1 MQEDKFFKAHEL
13 TQKAIM
19 KYQDRLLPI
28 YLKHMAFLV
37 IALGLFS
44 FIFFDVI
51 GKVEI
56 GVYSQE
62 VKAMAY
68 LFYGLITI
76 VLLVC
81 ISFISYAYFIPDSH
95 LYRPVVYEYESTEV
109 LMHSTDFSL
118 TDFDDLFLHM
128 EVKIEGAN
136 SHEET
141 IRYLILKQIFNEKIK
156 SLIESD
162 FANNDSL
169 HFRSRHL
176 NDFI

>member
-28 YLKHMAFLV
+28 YLKHMTFLV
-37 IALGLFS
+37 IALGVFS

-51 GKVEI
+51 GKVET
-56 GVYSQE
+56 GLYSQE

-68 LFYGLITI
+68 LLYGLISI
-76 VLLVC
+76 VLLFCV
-81 ISFISYAYFIPDSH
+81 SFISYAYFFPDSH
-95 LYRPVVYEYESTEV
+95 LYRPVIYEYESTEV

-156 SLIESD
+156 LLIESD
-162 FANNDSL
+162 PQQNDSFN
-169 HFRSRHL
+169 FRSRHL
-176 NDFI
+176 NNLI